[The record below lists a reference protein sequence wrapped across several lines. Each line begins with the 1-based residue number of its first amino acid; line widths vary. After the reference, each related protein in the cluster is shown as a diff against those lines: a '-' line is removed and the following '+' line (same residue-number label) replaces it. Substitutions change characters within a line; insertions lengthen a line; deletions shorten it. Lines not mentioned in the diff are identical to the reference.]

1 MAETEFSAA
10 AAGGGLAAAL
20 RTHGIKRSFP
30 RGHALFTEGDLGER
44 VFMIETGWVTLRSTG
59 PQGEEMILALRG
71 PGEVVGEMSAFDGA
85 PRTATALAVDE
96 VEAVVAPARSVAAAL
111 ARDVDAAND
120 FARILV
126 ARLRE
131 SDSQRVEFTVLDT
144 LARVARRLLDL
155 ADRFGQP
162 VPEGVKVELPLSQEE
177 LASWCGASREA
188 TVKALRTLREVGGI
202 TTGRRVVTLHDRE
215 ALERHARVGAGG

>member
-1 MAETEFSAA
+1 MADSEHGAA
-10 AAGGGLAAAL
+10 AAWGGLAAAL
-20 RTHGIKRSFP
+20 RSHGIRRTFP
-30 RGHALFTEGDLGER
+30 RGTALFTEGDLGER
-44 VFMIETGWVTLRSTG
+44 VFMLETGWVTLRSTG
-59 PQGEEMILALRG
+59 PDGEEMILGLRG

-96 VEAVVAPARSVAAAL
+96 VAAIVAPARTVASL
-111 ARDVDAAND
+111 LERDVAAAND
-120 FARILV
+120 FARILI

-131 SDSQRVEFTVLDT
+131 SDHHRVEFTVLDT

-162 VPEGVKVELPLSQEE
+162 VADGVKVELPLSQEE

-202 TTGRRVVTLHDRE
+202 TTGRRMVTLHDRD
-215 ALERHARVGAGG
+215 ALRRYARVT

>member
-20 RTHGIKRSFP
+20 RTQGIKRSFP

-44 VFMIETGWVTLRSTG
+44 VFLIESGWVTLRSAG
-59 PQGEEMILALRG
+59 PDGEEMILALRG

-85 PRTATALAVDE
+85 PRTATALAVDQ
-96 VEAVVAPARSVAAAL
+96 VVAVVAPARSVAAAL
-111 ARDVDAAND
+111 EKDVAAAND

-131 SDSQRVEFTVLDT
+131 SDRQRVEFTVLDT
-144 LARVARRLLDL
+144 LARVARRLIDL

-162 VPEGVKVELPLSQEE
+162 TAEGVKVELPLSQEE

-188 TVKALRTLREVGGI
+188 TVKALRTHREVGGI
-202 TTGRRVVTLHDRE
+202 TTGRRMVTLHDRE
-215 ALERHARVGAGG
+215 ALERHARMG

>member
-20 RTHGIKRSFP
+20 RTNGIRRNFP
-30 RGHALFTEGDLGER
+30 RGGALFTEGDLGER
-44 VFMIETGWVTLRSTG
+44 VFLIESGWVTLRSAG
-59 PQGEEMILALRG
+59 PDGEEMILALRG

-85 PRTATALAVDE
+85 PRTATALAVDQ

-111 ARDVDAAND
+111 EKDVAAAND

-126 ARLRE
+126 SRLRE
-131 SDSQRVEFTVLDT
+131 SDRQRVEFTVLDT

-162 VPEGVKVELPLSQEE
+162 APDGGVRVELPLSQEE

-202 TTGRRVVTLHDRE
+202 TTGRRMVTLHDRE
-215 ALERHARVGAGG
+215 ALQRHARVD